1 MNTSFCSNATMLFC
15 TTFLL
20 LRTSITQL
28 HLRCFKSRI
37 LDYIVHAMELGLS
50 IRSKDFFGRLL
61 FVAILFVSCKT
72 VYAIGAANTS
82 AANNTA
88 DNTTAVSE
96 KPDVIILKSPA
107 CSLRGTFFTG
117 VRNRYICA
125 DNSVVSEAVYTT
137 QNNAAQAARA
147 VTLAQQFFNNQS
159 DGNRT
164 NTSSLNNFT
173 YLAEFG
179 SSLINATSFS
189 PPCIISKYNLTYCAC
204 PHE

>member
-1 MNTSFCSNATMLFC
+1 
-15 TTFLL
+15 
-20 LRTSITQL
+20 
-28 HLRCFKSRI
+28 
-37 LDYIVHAMELGLS
+37 MELGLS
-50 IRSKDFFGRLL
+50 ARSKDFFGRLL
-61 FVAILFVSCKT
+61 FVAILFVSCNT
-72 VYAIGAANTS
+72 VYAIGAANSSTPN
-82 AANNTA
+82 NNTA
-88 DNTTAVSE
+88 DNTTTLSE
-96 KPDVIILKSPA
+96 KPDVIILRSPA

-117 VRNRYICA
+117 VRNRYVCA

-147 VTLAQQFFNNQS
+147 ITLAQQFFNNQS

-173 YLAEFG
+173 FLAEFG

-189 PPCIISKYNLTYCAC
+189 PPCSISKYNLTYCAC